1 MCLVAVPDISIII
14 PTLDADRTFGWES
27 RLRASP
33 VEAELVVRDDG
44 SASAARNVGSREAT
58 ADKLVFLDDDSV
70 PQGDYFQRVSALLE
84 EHPAVTG
91 RIRDTGARYLRPVSS
106 SDYDQGDSGHVTDT
120 VVGCNMAMRREVID
134 DIGGFDERLPYGH
147 EETEL
152 IDRLCESYDVWYC
165 PDLVVDHPFADSLG
179 GYLEKQ
185 YRHGREAIPYYVIRG
200 ENVPRRMARFA
211 LVPSHYTGPTAPATA
226 LRTLGQL
233 VAVAGMLR
241 GAVGHLFAGSGDG
254 PIEGNTDESVR

>member
-1 MCLVAVPDISIII
+1 MPDIAIII

-33 VEAELVVRDDG
+33 VEAELIVRDEDG
-44 SASAARNVGSREAT
+44 ASAARNAGIREAT

-70 PQGDYFQRVSALLE
+70 PRGEYFQRVSALLD

-91 RIRDTGARYLRPVSS
+91 RIRDSGAPLLRSLS
-106 SDYDQGDSGHVTDT
+106 TQYDQGETGHVTET
-120 VVGCNMAMRREVID
+120 VVGCNMAVRRDVID

-152 IDRLCESYDVWYC
+152 TDRLCEHYDVWYC

-185 YRHGREAIPYYVIRG
+185 YRHGREAIPYYRIRG
-200 ENVPRRMARFA
+200 ENVARQVAKFA
-211 LVPSHYTGPTAPATA
+211 LVPSHYTAPTATATA
-226 LRTLGQL
+226 LRTVGQL
-233 VAVAGMLR
+233 VSVAGMVR
-241 GAVGHLFAGSGDG
+241 GYVDDRVQDSEGASLDG
-254 PIEGNTDESVR
+254 PTDERV

>member
-1 MCLVAVPDISIII
+1 MADIAIII

-27 RLRASP
+27 KLRASP
-33 VEAELVVRDDG
+33 VEAELVVRDDDG
-44 SASAARNVGSREAT
+44 ASAARNAGIREAT

-70 PQGDYFQRVSALLE
+70 PRGDYFERVSALLD

-91 RIRDTGARYLRPVSS
+91 RIRDTGAHTLRCLSTQ
-106 SDYDQGDSGHVTDT
+106 YDQGDSGHVTET
-120 VVGCNMAMRREVID
+120 VVGCNMAVRREVID

-152 IDRLCESYDVWYC
+152 VDRLCERYDVWYC
-165 PDLVVDHPFADSLG
+165 PDLVVDHPFAESLS

-185 YRHGREAIPYYVIRG
+185 YRHGREAIPYYRIRN
-200 ENVPRRMARFA
+200 ENVPRRVARFA
-211 LVPSHYTGPTAPATA
+211 LVPSHYTGQTPTATA

-233 VAVAGMLR
+233 VAVVGMLR
-241 GAVGHLFAGSGDG
+241 GYVGEAFEADGDD
-254 PIEGNTDESVR
+254 PIERQTDDHV

>member
-1 MCLVAVPDISIII
+1 MPDIAIIV

-27 RLRASP
+27 TLRDSA
-33 VEAELVVRDDG
+33 VEAELIVRDDG
-44 SASAARNVGSREAT
+44 SASAARNAGIREAT

-70 PQGDYFQRVSALLE
+70 PQGDYFERVSSLLDD
-84 EHPAVTG
+84 HKAVTG
-91 RIRDTGARYLRPVSS
+91 RIRDTGAWYIRPVSS
-106 SDYDQGDSGHVTDT
+106 SAYDQGEEGHHTDT
-120 VVGCNMAMRREVID
+120 VVGCNMAVRREVIE

-152 IDRLCESYDVWYC
+152 IDRLCESYDVWYS
-165 PDLVVDHPFADSLG
+165 PDLVVDHPFADSLS

-185 YRHGREAIPYYVIRG
+185 YRHGREAVPYYEIRG

-211 LVPSHYTGPTAPATA
+211 LVPSHYTGPTAAATA

-233 VAVAGMLR
+233 VAVVGLLR
-241 GAVGHLFAGSGDG
+241 GYVGHLLAAGGEGPLDG
-254 PIEGNTDESVR
+254 NADGGV

>member
-1 MCLVAVPDISIII
+1 MPDIAIII

-27 RLRASP
+27 KLRASP
-33 VEAELVVRDDG
+33 VEAELIVRDDG
-44 SASAARNVGSREAT
+44 SASAARNAGIREAT

-70 PQGDYFQRVSALLE
+70 PQGDYFERVSALLDD
-84 EHPAVTG
+84 HQAVTG
-91 RIRDTGARYLRPVSS
+91 RIRDTGAWYIRPVSS
-106 SDYDQGDSGHVTDT
+106 SAYDQGDDGHVTDT
-120 VVGCNMAMRREVID
+120 VVGCNMAVRREVIA

-152 IDRLCESYDVWYC
+152 IDRLCASYDVWYS

-185 YRHGREAIPYYVIRG
+185 YRHGREAVPYYSIRG

-211 LVPSHYTGPTAPATA
+211 LVPSHYTGPTPAATA
-226 LRTLGQL
+226 LRTVGQL
-233 VAVAGMLR
+233 VAVAGMAR
-241 GAVGHLFAGSGDG
+241 GYLGHLFEATG
-254 PIEGNTDESVR
+254 DESREQNAGGGV

>member
-1 MCLVAVPDISIII
+1 MPDIAIII
-14 PTLDADRTFGWES
+14 PTLNADRTFGWES
-27 RLRASP
+27 QLREST
-33 VEAELVVRDDG
+33 VEAELIVRDDG
-44 SASAARNVGSREAT
+44 SASAARNAGIREAT
-58 ADKLVFLDDDSV
+58 ADKLVFLDDDSI
-70 PQGDYFQRVSALLE
+70 PQGDYFERVSALLD

-91 RIRDTGARYLRPVSS
+91 RIRDTGAGYLRPVSS
-106 SDYDQGDSGHVTDT
+106 SDYDQGNSGHVTDT
-120 VVGCNMAMRREVID
+120 VVGCNMAVRREVID

-185 YRHGREAIPYYVIRG
+185 YRHGREAIPYYAIRG

-211 LVPSHYTGPTAPATA
+211 LVPSHYTGPTTAATA

-233 VAVAGMLR
+233 VAVAGMFR
-241 GAVGHLFAGSGDG
+241 GYVAYLLADG
-254 PIEGNTDESVR
+254 GEGPLEQNTDGSV